1 MDTQN
6 KEKQQDNM
14 IDGALENFI
23 SDKELQVSEKR
34 TVTTN
39 TLPSESCESENSEKK
54 AISIRQFIKEYLHEH
69 KGEAI
74 GLIFAGFAWV
84 INALHNKNKQ
94 KSENTKSDETGD
106 DSLQLNE
113 NEQIIHNV
121 PADEELLNRRDD
133 QEYFIKSR
141 DRYYRNGKPNRFYKV
156 TWNVYDPQAGRYVTH
171 EQYYGSNVDSAHE
184 NYEYYQKHYIKV
196 YGWCKTQTTDWTV
209 CWSE

>member
-74 GLIFAGFAWV
+74 GLIFAGFAWE

-94 KSENTKSDETGD
+94 KSENWVFAVGHCPFVHPDGIFVLFPGS
-106 DSLQLNE
+106 
-113 NEQIIHNV
+113 
-121 PADEELLNRRDD
+121 
-133 QEYFIKSR
+133 
-141 DRYYRNGKPNRFYKV
+141 GKPCG
-156 TWNVYDPQAGRYVTH
+156 DQ
-171 EQYYGSNVDSAHE
+171 
-184 NYEYYQKHYIKV
+184 
-196 YGWCKTQTTDWTV
+196 
-209 CWSE
+209 